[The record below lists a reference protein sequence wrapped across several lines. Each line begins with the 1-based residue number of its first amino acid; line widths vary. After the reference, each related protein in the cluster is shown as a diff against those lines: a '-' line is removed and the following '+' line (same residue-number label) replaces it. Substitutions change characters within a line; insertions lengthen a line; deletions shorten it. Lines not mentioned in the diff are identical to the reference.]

1 LCSKEY
7 TSYISQLL
15 ELCIAFVFSLCLERM
30 LYVLMN
36 TTMKK
41 DEEYDVPVK
50 ESGDDG

>member
-1 LCSKEY
+1 
-7 TSYISQLL
+7 
-15 ELCIAFVFSLCLERM
+15 M